1 MLKTFAL
8 LIFFFPFTCV
18 AQVAVSGKVLNQAD
32 HKPIANASVFIS
44 NGSIGDKTNNDGTFT
59 LKNLKPGKYDLVV
72 SIIGYETYSQPLPV
86 SDANSN
92 LPDILLV
99 QKTMQ
104 LQEVKVKVVSD
115 KNRPLYLDWLKQEL
129 LGNSEIA
136 KQCKIVN
143 PEMLDFDF
151 QQNTLKASSVDFL
164 IIENITLGYKVK
176 YLLTDF
182 SLNNPRGIERKLSYK
197 GFTLFEEM
205 EGTPAQQASWR
216 KARQEV
222 YANSS
227 MHFFRAV
234 ADNRITEEGFKMQQL
249 AENPNPDR
257 PANEL
262 IAAKVKHFAEANP
275 KTSAIRDSLNFWTK
289 KSQLPKT
296 QLSINDYPLSIND
309 VLKNTEQKGLYA
321 IGCDNDAILVNYN
334 KAHRFS
340 KAKITDLSD
349 RYNNSISVIEFNKL
363 YAFFNNSGWIT
374 NIDDIMLAGVWAK
387 KRVAEL
393 LPEDYEDAMHT
404 KVEKADS
411 TLTGIITKTE
421 SFSSNHVA
429 EKSYLHLDR
438 FNYLPGDTIWFKA
451 YVVAGAAHE
460 LSSLSGVLHVELI
473 NQKDSVIR
481 RLNLPLD
488 DGLATGDFT
497 LSRSLSTGVYRIRAY
512 TNWMRNDN
520 NYGFFE
526 QQIQVGPQVI
536 NFTTTQ
542 QALAKNPDVQ
552 FFPEGGELI
561 NGLRSKVAIKAI
573 NVNGL
578 GENVKG
584 SITDNDGNEVAE
596 FETQHLGMGVFAL
609 SPQTGKAYKAKI
621 TTQSGATFTVD
632 LPKAHNDGFVL
643 TVNNRRAD
651 SISVKIST
659 VGNIFAAKQHTG
671 YYLIGQSAG
680 TVYYTTSFK
689 LDNPAYIVNIDKQRF
704 PSGIVQFTLFAQN
717 AEPLNERIAFI
728 RVSDTLKL
736 NITTPDKRFATRQKM
751 QLNLDATDDAGS
763 KTQGSFSVSV
773 INETRTGSNENAE
786 STILSNLLLTS
797 DLKGNIEMPNYYFN
811 KVTDQTEAD
820 LDVLMLTQG
829 YRHFDWKQILADKPT
844 PLAYEPEKGLE
855 LNGTLKTPGGKIL
868 ANGKVNLY
876 SNKEGVFADTVT
888 DVNGNFKFRNF
899 ELSDTAKV
907 VVQARKQNDGKNVSI
922 FIKQQ
927 DYPAVN
933 KLATVNNNEEIA
945 NLSPEQKIV
954 LQEKYTTYVKQQ
966 KIDSLNKI
974 NTLKEVVIKGKKTT
988 PEYIKNKFGA
998 VEQKQ
1003 LDMAKLR
1010 GPQFTSLQDAIFWVA
1025 PETHILETGSYY
1037 NKTRSKGQSRNAD
1050 SIPDGSVIIDGAVR
1064 NRELLNAYSAQEIE
1078 NVNLVYL
1085 DPKSYTPT
1093 IFVRTRR
1100 AAGTDTT
1107 TLKEVKVRSTRLAKK
1122 PDLSFSSNLNGAGHA
1137 DEVFMGN
1144 KLNGCSRLAD
1154 CLRGRLMGV
1163 SFDGNGNPVNTRNN
1177 KEMSVIINGNILS
1190 GDALNNLNSNDIYSI
1205 EVLRSGG
1212 TMAIYGS
1219 NLGQGGALVIT
1230 TNQGTT
1236 GFVTSESPS
1245 GVITYPY
1252 KGFYKARNF
1261 YSPKYANTNTGTS
1274 LPDLRTT
1281 IYWEP
1286 NLVTD
1291 NAGAAS
1297 FSYFNA
1303 DTKGT
1308 YRITIEGIN
1317 GAGKLGRKIFR
1328 YKIE

>member
-1 MLKTFAL
+1 
-8 LIFFFPFTCV
+8 
-18 AQVAVSGKVLNQAD
+18 
-32 HKPIANASVFIS
+32 
-44 NGSIGDKTNNDGTFT
+44 
-59 LKNLKPGKYDLVV
+59 
-72 SIIGYETYSQPLPV
+72 
-86 SDANSN
+86 
-92 LPDILLV
+92 
-99 QKTMQ
+99 MQ

-164 IIENITLGYKVK
+164 IIENMALGYKVK

-216 KARQEV
+216 KARQEA

-262 IAAKVKHFAEANP
+262 IAAKVKHFAEASP
-275 KTSAIRDSLNFWTK
+275 KTSAIRDSLNYWTK

-296 QLSINDYPLSIND
+296 QLTINDYPLGIND
-309 VLKNTEQKGLYA
+309 VLKNTGQKGLYA

-334 KAHRFS
+334 KTRRFS

-349 RYNNSISVIEFNKL
+349 RYNNSVSVIEFNKL
-363 YAFFNNSGWIT
+363 YAFFNNSGWVT

-393 LPEDYEDAMHT
+393 LPEDYEDATHI

-438 FNYLPGDTIWFKA
+438 FSYLPGDTIWFKA

-460 LSSLSGVLHVELI
+460 LSLLSGVLHVELI
-473 NQKDSVIR
+473 SQKDSVIR

-526 QQIQVGPQVI
+526 QQIQVGPQAI
-536 NFTTTQ
+536 NFTTAQ
-542 QALAKNPDVQ
+542 QAPAKNPDIQ

-621 TTQSGATFTVD
+621 TTQSGSTFAVD
-632 LPKAHNDGFVL
+632 LPKAHDDGFVL
-643 TVNNRRAD
+643 TVNNRRSD
-651 SISVKIST
+651 SISVKINAA
-659 VGNIFAAKQHTG
+659 GNTFAAKQHTG

-680 TVYYTTSFK
+680 AVYYTTSFK
-689 LDNPAYIVNIDKQRF
+689 LDNSAYIVNIDKQRF

-736 NITTPDKRFATRQKM
+736 NITTPDKKFGIRQKM
-751 QLNLDATDDAGS
+751 QLNLDAADDADS

-811 KVTDQTEAD
+811 KVTDQTESD
-820 LDVLMLTQG
+820 LDLLMLTQG

-907 VVQARKQNDGKNVSI
+907 VVQARKQNDGKNVAI
-922 FIKQQ
+922 FIKQP
-927 DYPAVN
+927 DYPKVN
-933 KLATVNNNEEIA
+933 KLVVADNSIDET
-945 NLSPEQKIV
+945 NLSSEQKRALEENYYAYI
-954 LQEKYTTYVKQQ
+954 KKQ
-966 KIDSLNKI
+966 KADSLNKV
-974 NTLKEVVIKGKKTT
+974 NTLKEIVIRGKKTIPGDVT
-988 PEYIKNKFGA
+988 NKFGTA
-998 VEQKQ
+998 EQREVN
-1003 LDMAKLR
+1003 MAKLR
-1010 GPQFTSLQDAIFWVA
+1010 AFQYTSINDAIFWTA
-1025 PETHILETGSYY
+1025 LETHRDVAGTTHNS
-1037 NKTRSKGQSRNAD
+1037 
-1050 SIPDGSVIIDGAVR
+1050 
-1064 NRELLNAYSAQEIE
+1064 LLNRDGINNKIPKESIIMDGVIRDRDILNSYSAQEIE
-1078 NVNLVYL
+1078 SVTLVYFN
-1085 DPKSYTPT
+1085 TRPT
-1093 IFVRTRR
+1093 IVVRTRR
-1100 AAGTDTT
+1100 SAGTDTT
-1107 TLKEVKVRSTRLAKK
+1107 TLKEVKVRSTKLAKK

-1137 DEVFMGN
+1137 DEVFMGS

-1163 SFDGNGNPVNTRNN
+1163 SFDSNGNPVNTRNN
-1177 KEMSVIINGNILS
+1177 KEMSVIINGNILA

-1219 NLGQGGALVIT
+1219 NLGLGGALVIT
-1230 TNQGTT
+1230 TNQGTN

-1261 YSPKYANTNTGTS
+1261 YSPKYVNANTGTS

-1291 NAGAAS
+1291 NAGAAP

-1328 YKIE
+1328 YKVE

>member
-1 MLKTFAL
+1 MLKTFAFFIL
-8 LIFFFPFTCV
+8 LFPFASV
-18 AQVAVSGKVLNQAD
+18 AQVALSGKVLNQAD

-44 NGSIGDKTNNDGTFT
+44 NGSIGDKTNNDGSFT
-59 LKNLKPGKYDLVV
+59 LNNLKPGKYDLVV
-72 SIIGYETYSQPLPV
+72 SIVGYETYSQPLLV
-86 SDANSN
+86 ADADSK
-92 LPDILLV
+92 LPDILLT

-104 LQEVKVKVVSD
+104 LQEVKVKVVED
-115 KNRPLYLDWLKQEL
+115 KNRPIYLNWLKEEL
-129 LGNSEIA
+129 LGSSEIA
-136 KQCKIVN
+136 KQCKIIN

-151 QQNTLKASSVDFL
+151 QKNTLKASSVDFL
-164 IIENITLGYKVK
+164 IIENMALGYKIK

-182 SLNNPRGIERKLSYK
+182 TLDNPRGIERRLSYK

-205 EGTPAQQASWR
+205 EGTRAQQASWR
-216 KARQEV
+216 KVRQEV

-249 AENPNPDR
+249 LELPNPDR
-257 PANEL
+257 PADA
-262 IAAKVKHFAEANP
+262 IITAKVKYFADAKP
-275 KTSAIRDSLNFWTK
+275 KTSIIRDSLNYWAK

-296 QLSINDYPLSIND
+296 QLTINDYPLSID
-309 VLKNTEQKGLYA
+309 EVLKKTGQKGLYA
-321 IGCDNDAILVNYN
+321 ISCDNDAILINYN
-334 KAHRFS
+334 KSRRFS
-340 KAKITDLSD
+340 KAKISDLSD
-349 RYNNSISVIEFNKL
+349 RYNNSISVLEFNKL
-363 YAFFNNSGWIT
+363 YAFFNNSGWVT

-393 LPEDYEDAMHT
+393 LPEDYEDATHI
-404 KVEKADS
+404 KPEKGDS
-411 TLTGIITKTE
+411 TLTSITTKTE
-421 SFSSNHVA
+421 TFSSSHIA
-429 EKSYLHLDR
+429 EKTYLHLDR

-451 YVVAGAAHE
+451 YTVVGPAHE
-460 LSSLSGVLHVELI
+460 LSSLSGVLHAELI
-473 NQKDSVIR
+473 NSKDSVIR

-488 DGLATGDFT
+488 DGLAVGDFT
-497 LSRSLSTGVYRIRAY
+497 LSRSLSAGVYRIRAY

-520 NYGFFE
+520 NYGFYE
-526 QQIQVGPQVI
+526 QQVQVGPQAI
-536 NFTTTQ
+536 NLAPTQ
-542 QALAKNPDVQ
+542 QAAAKNPDIQ
-552 FFPEGGELI
+552 FFPEGSDLI
-561 NGLRSKVAIKAI
+561 NGLRSKVAVKAI
-573 NVNGL
+573 NANGL
-578 GENVKG
+578 GENIKG
-584 SITDNDGNEVAE
+584 SITDNDGTEVAE
-596 FETQHLGMGVFAL
+596 FEAQHLGMGVFAL
-609 SPQTGKAYKAKI
+609 SPQAGKTYKAKI

-632 LPKAHNDGFVL
+632 LPKAHDDGFVL

-651 SISVKIST
+651 SISVKINAA
-659 VGNIFAAKQHTG
+659 GNTFTTKQHTG
-671 YYLIGQSAG
+671 YYLVGQSAG
-680 TVYYTTSFK
+680 MVYYTTSFK

-736 NITTPDKRFATRQKM
+736 NITTPDKKFATRQKM
-751 QLNLDATDDAGS
+751 QLNLDATDDS
-763 KTQGSFSVSV
+763 DLKTQGSFSVSV
-773 INETRTGSNENAE
+773 INETRVGSNENAE
-786 STILSNLLLTS
+786 NTILSNLLLTS

-811 KVTDQTEAD
+811 KVTDQTESD
-820 LDVLMLTQG
+820 LDLLMLTQG
-829 YRHFDWKQILADKPT
+829 YRHFDWKQILADKPA

-855 LNGTLKTPGGKIL
+855 LNGTLKTPGGKIIP
-868 ANGKVNLY
+868 NGKVNLY
-876 SNKEGVFADTVT
+876 ANKEGVFKDTVT
-888 DVNGNFKFRNF
+888 DVSGNFKFRNF

-907 VVQARKQNDGKNVSI
+907 VVQARKQNDGKNVTI
-922 FIKQQ
+922 FIKQP
-927 DYPAVN
+927 DYPKVD
-933 KLATVNNNEEIA
+933 KWATVNNNEEIT

-954 LQEKYTTYVKQQ
+954 LQEKYIAYVKQQ
-966 KIDSLNKI
+966 KIDSLNKV

-998 VEQKQ
+998 VEQKE

-1025 PETHILETGSYY
+1025 PETRPDIPGIFHKSAS
-1037 NKTRSKGQSRNAD
+1037 KRSND
-1050 SIPDGSVIIDGAVR
+1050 TIPDGSVIIDGVVR

-1078 NVNLVYL
+1078 SVNLVYL
-1085 DPKSYTPT
+1085 DPKSYTST

-1100 AAGTDTT
+1100 SAGTDTT

-1137 DEVFMGN
+1137 DEVFMGS

-1154 CLRGRLMGV
+1154 CLRGRLLGV
-1163 SFDGNGNPVNTRNN
+1163 SFDSNGNPVNTRNN
-1177 KEMSVIINGNILS
+1177 QPMSVIINGNILA

-1212 TMAIYGS
+1212 NMAIYGS
-1219 NLGQGGALVIT
+1219 NLGQGGALVVT

-1252 KGFYKARNF
+1252 KGFYKARSF
-1261 YSPKYANTNTGTS
+1261 YSPKYASTS
-1274 LPDLRTT
+1274 TSSLLPDLRTT
-1281 IYWEP
+1281 IFWEP

-1291 NAGAAS
+1291 NAGAAT
-1297 FSYFNA
+1297 FNYFNA

-1317 GAGKLGRKIFR
+1317 SAGKLGRKVFR
-1328 YKIE
+1328 YKVE